1 MNGDVEFILI
11 EANTKKKRRWNT
23 RRSGSQLKWSGLR
36 RGVFH
41 LFLAFFFLFFVVV
54 ISFFLSSSG
63 YLGRRRR
70 NECLRQQ
77 KEQPSFR
84 RGGRGGEAEGEGKE
98 GIQDTPVNK
107 IQVRWREL

>member
-41 LFLAFFFLFFVVV
+41 LFLAFFFLFLLSLFLF
-54 ISFFLSSSG
+54 FFLLLVTLEGGGGMNASG
-63 YLGRRRR
+63 NRKSNRVSDGAAGEGRRRG
-70 NECLRQQ
+70 
-77 KEQPSFR
+77 KGR
-84 RGGRGGEAEGEGKE
+84 REFKTR
-98 GIQDTPVNK
+98 
-107 IQVRWREL
+107 R